1 MLQILFMILKI
12 LGILLLVILGIILA
26 VLLLVL
32 FVPVRYRAD
41 ASFEGKPA
49 GGVAVS
55 WLLHLI
61 TVRVNYDGSVKALV
75 KVLWFHLFDKT
86 VWPAE
91 EAPIPEETE
100 VAVPAEEIEPVEQV
114 TDVEVAEPVESAE
127 AFKPDKLAEP
137 KPAET
142 TPARPESTESASVKP
157 KAAEPEPTAEEPKAA
172 ESTTVMSTEPE
183 KKTETL
189 IEKLAALLQ
198 NMTTKISCTYQ
209 QICGKVD
216 AGQKKLES
224 VRTFLADHEN
234 QMTLRLLWKQ
244 LKKLLRHILPRK
256 LSGRVRFGFDD
267 PATTGQILT
276 YVSPFYGLYAK
287 TLKLEPVFDEKVIEG
302 ELHVKGHIRVATLL
316 WIVIRVFLNKNF
328 RLLLKKVMAMGKK

>member
-32 FVPVRYRAD
+32 FVPVRYRTD
-41 ASFEGKPA
+41 ASFDGKPV

-75 KVLWFHLFDKT
+75 KVLWFRLFDKT

-91 EAPIPEETE
+91 ESPLPEETE
-100 VAVPAEEIEPVEQV
+100 VTEPTEMIDPVEQITV
-114 TDVEVAEPVESAE
+114 VKVAEPVESAE
-127 AFKPDKLAEP
+127 SPMPDKPAEP
-137 KPAET
+137 KSAEAA
-142 TPARPESTESASVKP
+142 PARTESAESASAKP
-157 KAAEPEPTAEEPKAA
+157 KTAETTAEEPKCA
-172 ESTTVMSTEPE
+172 ESMPVISTEQE
-183 KKTETL
+183 KKSEPL
-189 IEKLAALLQ
+189 AEKLAALFR
-198 NMTTKISCTYQ
+198 NMITKISCMYQ

-216 AGQKKLES
+216 AGQKKIES
-224 VRTFLADHEN
+224 VRLFLADQEN

-244 LKKLLRHILPRK
+244 VKKLFRHILPRK

>member
-32 FVPVRYRAD
+32 FVPIRYRAD
-41 ASFEGKPA
+41 ASFDGKPA

-75 KVLWFHLFDKT
+75 KVLWFCLFDKT

-91 EAPIPEETE
+91 ESPLLEETE
-100 VAVPAEEIEPVEQV
+100 VTEPTEMIDPVEQITV
-114 TDVEVAEPVESAE
+114 VKVAEPVESAE
-127 AFKPDKLAEP
+127 SPMPDKPAEP
-137 KPAET
+137 KSAEAA
-142 TPARPESTESASVKP
+142 PARTESAESASAKP
-157 KAAEPEPTAEEPKAA
+157 KAAETTAEETKRA
-172 ESTTVMSTEPE
+172 ESMSVMSTEPE
-183 KKTETL
+183 KKTESL

-287 TLKLEPVFDEKVIEG
+287 TLKLEPVFDEKVTEG

>member
-41 ASFEGKPA
+41 ASFDEKPV

-75 KVLWFHLFDKT
+75 KVLWFRLFDKT

-91 EAPIPEETE
+91 ESPLPEEAEVTE
-100 VAVPAEEIEPVEQV
+100 PTEMIDPVEQITV
-114 TDVEVAEPVESAE
+114 VKVAEPVESAE
-127 AFKPDKLAEP
+127 SPMPDKPAEP
-137 KPAET
+137 KSAEAA
-142 TPARPESTESASVKP
+142 PARTESAESASAKP
-157 KAAEPEPTAEEPKAA
+157 KAAETTAEETKRA
-172 ESTTVMSTEPE
+172 ESMSVMSTEQE
-183 KKTETL
+183 KKSEPL
-189 IEKLAALLQ
+189 AEKLAALFQ
-198 NMTTKISCTYQ
+198 NMITKISCTYQ

-216 AGQKKLES
+216 AGQKKIES
-224 VRTFLADHEN
+224 VRLFLADQEN

-244 LKKLLRHILPRK
+244 VKKLFRHIFPRK
-256 LSGRVRFGFDD
+256 LNGRVRFGFDD

-287 TLKLEPVFDEKVIEG
+287 TLKLEPVFDEKVLEG
-302 ELHVKGHIRVATLL
+302 ELHVKGHIRAATLL

>member
-91 EAPIPEETE
+91 EASIPEETE
-100 VAVPAEEIEPVEQV
+100 VAVPAEVIDPVEQITV
-114 TDVEVAEPVESAE
+114 VEVAEPAESAE
-127 AFKPDKLAEP
+127 APMPD

-142 TPARPESTESASVKP
+142 TPARPESTESVSVKH

-172 ESTTVMSTEPE
+172 ESTTEMPTEPE
-183 KKTETL
+183 KKSESL
-189 IEKLAALLQ
+189 LEKLAALLQ
-198 NMTTKISCTYQ
+198 NAITKISCTYQ

-216 AGQKKLES
+216 AGQKKIES
-224 VRTFLADHEN
+224 VRTFLADQEN

-244 LKKLLRHILPRK
+244 VKKLFRHILPRK
-256 LSGRVRFGFDD
+256 LNGRVRFGFDD

-287 TLKLEPVFDEKVIEG
+287 TLKLEPVFDEKVTEG